1 MRHTKQLLRI
11 SYFTLAALIGG
22 MLMIHSSVAGTDM
35 STFTKINGLMKD
47 AQYVG
52 SETCALCHTDEH
64 AEFKLSTHSRISPKE
79 VPEGVAEGCEMCHGP
94 GSVHVDNS
102 GGRGTMINPSK
113 NPEIC
118 FTCHLDKKTEFR
130 MPYRHPV
137 LEGKMSCADCHSPHG
152 VDVRPWTATSE
163 KDINETCFKCHSEH
177 RGPFV
182 WEHEGI
188 REGCTIC
195 HKVHGGVHEK
205 MLVARDNNLCLR
217 CHAQEMFPTIGNS
230 GHGGRL
236 PNATCFSAGCH
247 TAVHGSNFDEH
258 LRY

>member
-1 MRHTKQLLRI
+1 
-11 SYFTLAALIGG
+11 
-22 MLMIHSSVAGTDM
+22 
-35 STFTKINGLMKD
+35 
-47 AQYVG
+47 
-52 SETCALCHTDEH
+52 
-64 AEFKLSTHSRISPKE
+64 
-79 VPEGVAEGCEMCHGP
+79 
-94 GSVHVDNS
+94 
-102 GGRGTMINPSK
+102 
-113 NPEIC
+113 
-118 FTCHLDKKTEFR
+118 
-130 MPYRHPV
+130 
-137 LEGKMSCADCHSPHG
+137 MSCADCHSPHG